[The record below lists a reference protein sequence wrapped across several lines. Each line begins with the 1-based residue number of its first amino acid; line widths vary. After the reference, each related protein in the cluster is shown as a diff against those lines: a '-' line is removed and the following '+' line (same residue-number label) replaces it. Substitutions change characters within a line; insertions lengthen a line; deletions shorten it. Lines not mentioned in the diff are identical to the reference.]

1 MQASSFVQA
10 VEGRQGMMIASPQEV
25 AYCMGFTEREQLLK
39 LSSQLGNSY
48 GSYLRC
54 LLEMGF
60 DRQSTR

>member
-1 MQASSFVQA
+1 
-10 VEGRQGMMIASPQEV
+10 MMIASPQEV